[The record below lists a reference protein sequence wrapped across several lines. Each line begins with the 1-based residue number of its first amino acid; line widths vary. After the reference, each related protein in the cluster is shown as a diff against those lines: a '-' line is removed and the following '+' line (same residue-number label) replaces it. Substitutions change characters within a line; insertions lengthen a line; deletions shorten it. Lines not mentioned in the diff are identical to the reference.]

1 MRESRSLEFK
11 ENLTNTFLK
20 TVSAYA
26 NYGTGEI
33 QFGIA
38 DDGTVKGLN
47 NPEKTC
53 LEIENRINDSID
65 PVPEYSLSINERTS
79 VITLKVFEC
88 LHKPYLYKSKAYRRN
103 DSATIPT
110 DRLELSRLVL
120 EGQNSSYEEL
130 PATNQQLR
138 FQVLEEKLA
147 KILNIQ
153 SFSVDTWKTLELYRD
168 DIGYNKAGELI
179 ADSNGFP
186 GIDLV
191 RFGDSISIIL
201 DRETLDR
208 RSILKQ
214 YDQALDFYRKYYQ
227 YEEIKGSLRQT
238 VVLIPE
244 EAFREAI
251 ANALVHRTW
260 DVEAHI
266 GVAMFPDKIEITSPG
281 GLPRGVSEEDYIRG
295 GISIL
300 RNRIIGNIFFR
311 LRMIEK
317 FGTGIRRIVET
328 YKDSS
333 IKPTFTTTDNTIR
346 ITLPVLQLRNDLSAD
361 ENKIYILLKGK
372 EMPSSMIAEATGFGK
387 SKTVGILNKLVK
399 AGYVQVS
406 GTGRGTKYTAY
417 YD

>member
-38 DDGTVKGLN
+38 DDGTVKGLD

-79 VITLKVFEC
+79 VITLKVFEG

-110 DRLELSRLVL
+110 DRLELSRLIL

-260 DVEAHI
+260 DVEANI

-406 GTGRGTKYTAY
+406 GTGRGTKYTA
-417 YD
+417 